1 MGLDTVEFVTAT
13 QATFATQQATAL
25 AIQALELA
33 REVDH
38 ALYAHE
44 QVRGLT
50 GRSGLSSR
58 ESSA

>member
-1 MGLDTVEFVTAT
+1 MGLETVEFVMAT
-13 QATFATQQATAL
+13 EATFVTAL

-33 REVDH
+33 RAVDH

-50 GRSGLSSR
+50 GRSGLPSR
-58 ESSA
+58 EGSA